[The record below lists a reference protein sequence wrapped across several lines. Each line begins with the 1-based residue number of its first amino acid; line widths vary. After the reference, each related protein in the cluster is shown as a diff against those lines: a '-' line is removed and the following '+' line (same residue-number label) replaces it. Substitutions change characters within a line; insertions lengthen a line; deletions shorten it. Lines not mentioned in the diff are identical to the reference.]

1 MGRGY
6 QSPSRIMG
14 GCRSGWAANAVCPKR
29 LKFRRGTNVRCLPSA
44 GMMDG
49 DRRCPSRLGRD
60 CRARGTK
67 VRCEWLQGA
76 GGVPK
81 DRTCRGYQIRA
92 ARAVARGAKG
102 VPKSEIADASQFRRP
117 GHYRCMQLFQCSR
130 ARHESFGTSLRG
142 APGVPKSDVF
152 QRLDRGGV
160 PKSEPPTIFR
170 SQLYSEESYIN
181 D

>member
-1 MGRGY
+1 MGRGTE
-6 QSPSRIMG
+6 SPSRIMG

-49 DRRCPSRLGRD
+49 DRRCPSRLSRD
-60 CRARGTK
+60 CRARGN
-67 VRCEWLQGA
+67 VRCVWLQGA
-76 GGVPK
+76 GGVPT
-81 DRTCRGYQIRA
+81 DRTCRGYQSPR
-92 ARAVARGAKG
+92 RQGGPPRGQG
-102 VPKSEIADASQFRRP
+102 RYPKSEIADASQFRRP
-117 GHYRCMQLFQCSR
+117 GHDRCMQLFQCSR
-130 ARHESFGTSLRG
+130 ARHELFGTSLRG